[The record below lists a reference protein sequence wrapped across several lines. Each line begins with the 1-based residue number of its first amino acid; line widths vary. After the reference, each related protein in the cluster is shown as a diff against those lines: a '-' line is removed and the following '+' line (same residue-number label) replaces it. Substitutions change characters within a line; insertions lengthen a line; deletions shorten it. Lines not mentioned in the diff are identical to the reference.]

1 MEELEIIS
9 EKTQYIKVII
19 GDENFGIDIKF
30 VENIVRMQHITR
42 VPKSPDYIKGVINLR
57 GDVIPVYSLRL
68 RMGIEEIEYS
78 KSSRIIIIKF
88 EGESIGFIVDSV
100 DRVIELS
107 QDSIEKIN
115 HDSFTENDNY
125 ISGVGKEEDGLI
137 SLLEISEILMDKSQK
152 EN

>member
-9 EKTQYIKVII
+9 EKTQYIKVNI